1 MKVWKVFN
9 VLASYASPVEI
20 KTRASNNEILFS
32 KTLLLF
38 IKGPFRKVIK
48 IQIKEIIV
56 LFFNRYEV
64 SNSAL

>member
-1 MKVWKVFN
+1 MKVWKVYN
-9 VLASYASPVEI
+9 VLANYTSPVEI
-20 KTRASNNEILFS
+20 KNRASNEILFS

-38 IKGPFRKVIK
+38 IKGPFHKVIK

-64 SNSAL
+64 SNNAL